1 MLLGEAETG
10 PGLWGFVAKH
20 LFRAGEFEST
30 QEKGQTKNNP
40 GVKQAEPVC
49 AVETS
54 NRETWKRKQR
64 VRNDPELATLLESR
78 ALLNRDALNPEGV
91 GTWL

>member
-1 MLLGEAETG
+1 MATSFTVDSTFQCARQMIQGLWALKRQGSEERGETETG

-40 GVKQAEPVC
+40 GVKQAESVC
-49 AVETS
+49 AVETRQQG
-54 NRETWKRKQR
+54 NVEKK
-64 VRNDPELATLLESR
+64 PES
-78 ALLNRDALNPEGV
+78 
-91 GTWL
+91 